1 MTCTKAFLPLI
12 KRTTRVLA
20 TAAAIGA
27 VMIATGARAQEKVKI
42 KFADW
47 MPLSHYTVVNGA
59 KVFMDKAVELS
70 KGKIEF
76 QYFPSEQLG
85 KAKDM
90 ATLAQS
96 GVADIVDISPSY
108 ISEKFPLSSVA
119 ELPAMFKTACE
130 GTNAYGALVKPGGV
144 LAENEFKP
152 AGVHVLTWV
161 AYAPYKV
168 LTTKKE
174 VVSVH
179 DFQGLKL
186 RTAGGSMDLTANKL
200 SAVSVRMAG
209 PDILPSLQRGTL
221 DGALAPL
228 QSVKVF
234 DLQTV
239 LKHMTT
245 DVSLGSFI
253 TVYAVSDRAWARF
266 PQDVKNALTQ
276 AGAFASRNHCEFVDR
291 EEGKVIADLE
301 KSGIKGNVMAPG
313 QLKALEDSLV
323 SLRTD
328 WAASLDKRNRP
339 GTRVL
344 DAFLHASK

>member
-1 MTCTKAFLPLI
+1 MIDPKISAFS
-12 KRTTRVLA
+12 KRTTQAL
-20 TAAAIGA
+20 A
-27 VMIATGARAQEKVKI
+27 VMAMMTMAAQTVHAQEKVKV

-47 MPLSHYTVVNGA
+47 MPLSHYTVSNGA

-119 ELPAMFKTACE
+119 ELPAMFKTACK
-130 GTNAYGALVKPGGV
+130 GTDAYGALVKAGGV
-144 LAENEFKP
+144 LAESEFKP
-152 AGVHVLTWV
+152 AGVHVLAWV

-168 LTTKKE
+168 LSTKKE
-174 VVSVH
+174 VVSVK
-179 DFQGLKL
+179 DFAGLKL
-186 RTAGGSMDLTANKL
+186 RTAGGSMDLTASKL
-200 SAVSVRMAG
+200 GAVSVRMAG

-228 QSVKVF
+228 QSIKVF

-253 TVYAVSDRAWARF
+253 TVYAVSDKAWARY
-266 PQDVKNALTQ
+266 PQDVKDALTQ
-276 AGAFASRNHCEFVDR
+276 AGAFASRNHCEFVDK
-291 EEGKVIADLE
+291 EESKVIADLE
-301 KSGIKGNVMAPG
+301 KSGIKANIMAAG
-313 QLKALEDSLV
+313 QLKALEDSLS

-344 DAFLHASK
+344 TAFQQAAQ